1 VLKTPHLALDHI
13 EESWLATVRRR
24 TDRML
29 AIVLLT
35 DIVSSTEQAGQLD
48 DRR

>member
-1 VLKTPHLALDHI
+1 
-13 EESWLATVRRR
+13 
-24 TDRML
+24 ML

>member
-1 VLKTPHLALDHI
+1 
-13 EESWLATVRRR
+13 
-24 TDRML
+24 ML

-48 DRR
+48 DRANLDSRCGN

>member
-1 VLKTPHLALDHI
+1 
-13 EESWLATVRRR
+13 
-24 TDRML
+24 ML

-48 DRR
+48 DRLTQADRPAGSRQFEELRP